1 MSRLCSLD
9 VSISLSDVLEVHFQI
24 LHTVFSFFFFFLFM
38 FK

>member
-24 LHTVFSFFFFFLFM
+24 LHAVFSFFSFSFYV
-38 FK
+38 